1 MFSLLSGVSF
11 ANIERIGAAVPCT
24 KSRDILMSKSCK
36 PCPAVEAIER
46 LQQLVYG
53 TLQNHTETRIING
66 KRKK

>member
-1 MFSLLSGVSF
+1 
-11 ANIERIGAAVPCT
+11 
-24 KSRDILMSKSCK
+24 MSKSCK
-36 PCPAVEAIER
+36 QCPAVEATER